1 MEQRL
6 KIVIVGAGIGGLTAA
21 LALRRRGLEAEVYER
36 APALS
41 EVGAGIWIPPNAMQV
56 YERLGVDRDL
66 LARSLP
72 LRAIEVGSAAGEVFQ
87 RVELGPFR
95 REFGFT
101 TQSVHRAVF
110 QRCLA
115 DHYGPGRIHFGR
127 ECAAVDEEGG
137 RPRVT
142 FADGTIVEAD
152 VVLGADGLR
161 SRAREYV
168 LPGVALRDSGQ
179 TCFRGVARLRL
190 PDGEH
195 DVCREV
201 WGDRHRFGYSAV
213 DAEHVYWFAPVSQP
227 FPTPAAEA
235 HGPLAA
241 LYADFPAR
249 VREILAAT
257 DPGAILRT
265 DLCDFAPIDR
275 WHRGVVALLGDAA
288 HATTPNLGQGAAQ
301 AAESAYVLARALAT
315 HDTVAEAFEH
325 YARARMEKAHH
336 VTNTAWSLGRAAH
349 LPDGLLS
356 TVRDLALKATP
367 QGYQDQMVH
376 RLYALGY

>member
-1 MEQRL
+1 M
-6 KIVIVGAGIGGLTAA
+6 KIAIIGAGIGGLTTA
-21 LALRRRGLEAEVYER
+21 LALRRRGLDAEVYER
-36 APALS
+36 APELA

-66 LARSLP
+66 VERSLS
-72 LRAIEVGSAAGEVFQ
+72 LRAIEVVNTAGEVFQ
-87 RVELGPFR
+87 RVELAPFR
-95 REFGFT
+95 REFGFS
-101 TQSVHRAVF
+101 TQSIHRAVF

-115 DHYGPGRIHFGR
+115 EHLGGARVHFGR
-127 ECAAVDEEGG
+127 ECASVREEGG

-142 FADGTIVEAD
+142 FTDGSAVEAD

-161 SRAREYV
+161 SKVREYV

-179 TCFRGVARLRL
+179 TCFRGVATLRL
-190 PDGEH
+190 PEGEH
-195 DVCREV
+195 DLCREV
-201 WGDRHRFGYSAV
+201 WGDRHRFGYAAI
-213 DAEHVYWFAPVSQP
+213 DADRVYWFAPVSKP
-227 FPTPAAEA
+227 FDASGPDAKPALET
-235 HGPLAA
+235 
-241 LYADFPAR
+241 LYADFPQR

-257 DPGAILRT
+257 DAGAILRT
-265 DLCDFAPIDR
+265 DLADFEPIER
-275 WHRGVVALLGDAA
+275 WSRGRVAILGDAA

-315 HDTVAEAFEH
+315 HDTPEEAFAA

-336 VTNTAWSLGRAAH
+336 VTRAAFSFGRAAH

-356 TVRDLALKATP
+356 SVRDFALKATP
-367 QGYQDQMVH
+367 RGLQDQQLH